1 LSLSISIVNSPDKLT
16 DILVAYV
23 FIKSWAIGLYGIPC
37 LLISEYA
44 RVKRPSPALKGLDL
58 VDFAKSII
66 AIKDTMAVNNFHFYP
81 VTFLHT
87 KFPEEVCRI
96 KIQKGSY
103 GLLFRLR
110 QGDSA
115 LSMATVAAKFTGK
128 NFIGLLIVIANYLS
142 FNCHA
147 SISSKPLNLGPFN
160 PPPNPEP

>member
-1 LSLSISIVNSPDKLT
+1 LSLSISIIYSPDKLT
-16 DILVAYV
+16 DILVACV
-23 FIKSWAIGLYGIPC
+23 FIKSRAVGLYGIPS

-58 VDFAKSII
+58 VDPAEPII

-81 VTFLHT
+81 VTFLHA
-87 KFPEEVCRI
+87 KFPEEVSQI

-128 NFIGLLIVIANYLS
+128 DFVGV
-142 FNCHA
+142 H
-147 SISSKPLNLGPFN
+147 LNL
-160 PPPNPEP
+160 